1 MAGSWRRM
9 TIIGL
14 WGSFQVVDRHGFDAI
29 SRLEAKHLSV
39 EVELGLEA
47 AHDVLG
53 LAEAVLLA
61 WVGEIGHRKSLLPH
75 GVGHHLR
82 LIGRHHS
89 VLEALEE
96 DQRARQAADGM
107 DWRPRHITLLRCRV

>member
-14 WGSFQVVDRHGFDAI
+14 SGSFQVVDGHRFDAI
-29 SRLEAKHLSV
+29 SRLEAEYFSV

-61 WVGEIGHRKSLLPH
+61 WVGEIGHRESLLPD

-82 LIGRHHS
+82 LIGGDHF

-96 DQRARQAADGM
+96 DQRARQA
-107 DWRPRHITLLRCRV
+107 V